1 MAQGIDYISL
11 QDIKKILFGGEKLK
25 FSEEVSNRVKES
37 YDFLEK
43 FSKERIIYGINTGFG
58 PMAQYRVSDEER
70 IQLQYNIIR
79 SHSTGAGDPLPD
91 LYVKAAMIA
100 RIGTFIQGESGV
112 HPDLV
117 QLLTS
122 FINNDII
129 PFIPEHGSV
138 GASGDLVQLAH
149 MALTLI
155 GEGNVFYKGKLQT
168 SAEVMAALNIK
179 PFSVYVREGLSVTN
193 GTSFM
198 TGIGLVNLIYAQKLL
213 KWAIYA
219 SVMVNEI
226 ASSYDDFMNEKL
238 NKVRRQD
245 GQQKIAK
252 MMRDISASSS
262 CLLKREDY
270 LYNGNVTEKVFTH
283 KV

>member
-11 QDIKKILFGGEKLK
+11 QDIKKILFDGEKLQFNDDVFRRIK
-25 FSEEVSNRVKES
+25 DS
-37 YDFLEK
+37 YDFLEN

-79 SHSTGAGDPLPD
+79 SHSTGAGAPLPD

-100 RIGTFIQGESGV
+100 RVGTFVQGESGV
-112 HPDLV
+112 HPELV
-117 QLLTS
+117 ELLTS
-122 FINNDII
+122 FINNNII

-155 GEGNVFYKGKLQT
+155 GEGEVFYEGKTQPA
-168 SAEVMAALNIK
+168 SAVLSKLGLK
-179 PFSVYVREGLSVTN
+179 PFSIHVREGLSVTN

-198 TGIGLVNLIYAQKLL
+198 TGIGLVNLIYAQQLL
-213 KWAIYA
+213 KWAVYA

-252 MMRDISASSS
+252 MM
-262 CLLKREDY
+262 
-270 LYNGNVTEKVFTH
+270 
-283 KV
+283 